1 MTNFNLRT
9 QRSHD
14 YEAGFRVHSG
24 PFDLQSSAYRMYL
37 VDELH
42 LNPITFANVNLDPTL
57 RYGVE
62 NTASY
67 RISDTLRLKGT
78 VSYTRGK
85 IPYRAVCRQ

>member
-14 YEAGFRVHSG
+14 MKRGFRVHSG
-24 PFDLQSSAYRMYL
+24 PFDLQSSVYRMYL

-42 LNPITFANVNLDPTL
+42 FSPITFANVNLDPTL

-67 RISDTLRLKGT
+67 RISRHAA
-78 VSYTRGK
+78 
-85 IPYRAVCRQ
+85 P